1 MKVGCRVTVPFGAK
15 KTYTALVEKVHD
27 STPPGDFQIK
37 EIQALLDD
45 EPVVTK
51 GQFDFWKWIAQYYMC
66 SVGEVFKAALAKKIR
81 DYGIRET
88 KSAAGLEFEEG
99 NRGKEL
105 NRFQK
110 TAMREIEES
119 FETKDV
125 TLFHGVTSSGKTEIY
140 IHLINKYA
148 RAGKQVLYLL
158 PEIALTTQI
167 TTRLKE
173 VFGDQMGVFHSRF
186 TDKER
191 AEVYARQLSDNPYR
205 LILGVRSSV
214 FLPFRN
220 LGLVIVDEEHETSYK
235 QQEPAPRYHARNSAI
250 MLAKMSGAKTLL
262 GTATPSIESYRLAQ
276 EGKYGYVALTHR
288 YHDLQLPDI
297 EIVDIRRLY
306 KQKRMKG
313 AFSGV
318 LTESIREALDNRE
331 QVILFQNRRGFSAFM
346 QCRNCGW
353 VPHCEHCDVSL
364 TYHKSRQLQCHY
376 CGKQYR
382 VPECCPQCG
391 EKDFAYVGL
400 GTEKIEAEILRLF
413 PDARVARMDIDTTHS
428 RTAYEEIINGFSNHE
443 YDILVGTQMVSKG
456 LDFDNVSVVGILDSD
471 SMLNL
476 PDFRSYERSF
486 HIMTQVAGRAGR
498 KYHTGKVILQS
509 RSADSPILS
518 CVVNNDYE
526 SMYSLQIA
534 ERKLFVYPP
543 FCRLIYVYLKHRDPA
558 RVEQC
563 AQFMAENLRRIF
575 GDKVLGP
582 DRPPIARVN
591 SLSLRKI
598 IVKLKNNDSPT
609 KVRQALNNVK
619 NGLMEQSFA
628 NGLTVYYDVD
638 PM

>member
-1 MKVGCRVTVPFGAK
+1 MTVPFGAK

-27 STPPGDFQIK
+27 STPPGGFQIK

-88 KSAAGLEFEEG
+88 KSAAGLEFEEE

-110 TAMREIEES
+110 AAMREIEES

-250 MLAKMSGAKTLL
+250 MLAK
-262 GTATPSIESYRLAQ
+262 I
-276 EGKYGYVALTHR
+276 
-288 YHDLQLPDI
+288 
-297 EIVDIRRLY
+297 
-306 KQKRMKG
+306 
-313 AFSGV
+313 
-318 LTESIREALDNRE
+318 
-331 QVILFQNRRGFSAFM
+331 
-346 QCRNCGW
+346 
-353 VPHCEHCDVSL
+353 
-364 TYHKSRQLQCHY
+364 
-376 CGKQYR
+376 
-382 VPECCPQCG
+382 
-391 EKDFAYVGL
+391 
-400 GTEKIEAEILRLF
+400 
-413 PDARVARMDIDTTHS
+413 
-428 RTAYEEIINGFSNHE
+428 
-443 YDILVGTQMVSKG
+443 
-456 LDFDNVSVVGILDSD
+456 
-471 SMLNL
+471 
-476 PDFRSYERSF
+476 
-486 HIMTQVAGRAGR
+486 GRA
-498 KYHTGKVILQS
+498 HV
-509 RSADSPILS
+509 
-518 CVVNNDYE
+518 
-526 SMYSLQIA
+526 
-534 ERKLFVYPP
+534 
-543 FCRLIYVYLKHRDPA
+543 
-558 RVEQC
+558 
-563 AQFMAENLRRIF
+563 
-575 GDKVLGP
+575 
-582 DRPPIARVN
+582 
-591 SLSLRKI
+591 
-598 IVKLKNNDSPT
+598 
-609 KVRQALNNVK
+609 
-619 NGLMEQSFA
+619 
-628 NGLTVYYDVD
+628 
-638 PM
+638 